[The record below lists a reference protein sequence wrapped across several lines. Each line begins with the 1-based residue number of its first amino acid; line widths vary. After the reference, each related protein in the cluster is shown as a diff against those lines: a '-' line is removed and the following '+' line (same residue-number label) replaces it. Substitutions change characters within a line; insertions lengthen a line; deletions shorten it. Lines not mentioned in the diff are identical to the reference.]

1 MQPDTYA
8 RVKTLAGHN
17 RLALSSMAQEL
28 IEAAL
33 ALPKYV
39 DQVQAAA
46 VQVAPKKDTRT
57 YRPQRQ
63 TRDDY
68 ATQPPAEYE
77 IPKDFDPL
85 NKGGVK
91 LFQKEG
97 AKERAKLFQN
107 ERGAQYNTE
116 EGRALIEEQKNAP
129 KGKRVNFTAIVDG
142 VAKANEQDNT
152 ELDDVIPV
160 EIEEKP
166 KPQLTQEQINEAM
179 RVLQMASEQL
189 AEKAE

>member
-1 MQPDTYA
+1 MASSLDRIQVLMQPSTYA

-46 VQVAPKKDTRT
+46 VQIAPKEDTRT
-57 YRPQRQ
+57 YVPQRQ

-68 ATQPPAEYE
+68 APPT
-77 IPKDFDPL
+77 
-85 NKGGVK
+85 G
-91 LFQKEG
+91 Q
-97 AKERAKLFQN
+97 ERIDRDKQLGKAFSE

-116 EGRALIEEQKNAP
+116 EGRALIEEQRKAP
-129 KGKRVNFTAIVDG
+129 KGKRVNFTAMVDG
-142 VAKANEQDNT
+142 MAKAKEQDNT
-152 ELDDVIPV
+152 ELDDLIPV
-160 EIEEKP
+160 EMEEKP
-166 KPQLTQEQINEAM
+166 TAPLTKEQIKEAM
-179 RVLQMASEQL
+179 RVLQMASEQI
-189 AEKAE
+189 ADKAE